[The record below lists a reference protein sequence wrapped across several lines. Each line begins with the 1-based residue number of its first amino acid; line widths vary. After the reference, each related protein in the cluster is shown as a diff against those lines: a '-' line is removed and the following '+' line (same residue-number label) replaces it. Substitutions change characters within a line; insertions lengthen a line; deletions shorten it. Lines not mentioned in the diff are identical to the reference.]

1 MANGTS
7 DELKGRVIGIG
18 AARVSGD
25 TAQIALI
32 EDYLRCQGSCGGSD
46 RRYEAEAAGEDRPG
60 CRKDQAVA

>member
-1 MANGTS
+1 MAKPTP

-25 TAQIALI
+25 NAQIALI

-46 RRYEAEAAGEDRPG
+46 PRYEAEAGKTTE
-60 CRKDQAVA
+60 